1 MTKLLKIACLQT
13 QPKSSIREALS
24 EALDFAKKA
33 VKNGADFL
41 FFPEYCAGLVSENG
55 KLKPPSSYENEHEF
69 LLGMQRFSKENE
81 VWIMIGSIAVS
92 SSGGKIF
99 NRGFVLDSLGVI
111 ISRYDKIHMF
121 DIQLNPEDAIRESA
135 FVSPGNKAIMID
147 SPFGNIGHTICYDLR
162 FPELYRNIAKAGAE
176 IICIP
181 AAFTKK
187 TGEAHW
193 HILNRARAI
202 ENGVFVIAP
211 CSIGKVPGGGEAYG
225 HSLVINPWGKVIAD
239 GGTEPGIIYATI
251 DLTEVSEARK
261 KIPSLSHDRVFTTVV
276 ENQNKRSVA

>member
-1 MTKLLKIACLQT
+1 MPKLLKIACLQT

-211 CSIGKVPGGGEAYG
+211 C
-225 HSLVINPWGKVIAD
+225 
-239 GGTEPGIIYATI
+239 
-251 DLTEVSEARK
+251 
-261 KIPSLSHDRVFTTVV
+261 
-276 ENQNKRSVA
+276 

>member
-1 MTKLLKIACLQT
+1 MPKLLKIACLQT